1 MYCEIAEN
9 DMASFKEIEDMS
21 IADYD
26 IKGNLVSVDSLYS
39 MVLDLL
45 NEVHI
50 QQEIREDLEEDMRE
64 NYEPKKFDPY
74 LEYGLHEND
83 FH

>member
-9 DMASFKEIEDMS
+9 DMASFKEIEDMC

-26 IKGNLVSVDSLYS
+26 IKGNLISVDSLYS

-64 NYEPKKFDPY
+64 NYTPKKFDPY
-74 LEYGLHEND
+74 LEYGLHEAD